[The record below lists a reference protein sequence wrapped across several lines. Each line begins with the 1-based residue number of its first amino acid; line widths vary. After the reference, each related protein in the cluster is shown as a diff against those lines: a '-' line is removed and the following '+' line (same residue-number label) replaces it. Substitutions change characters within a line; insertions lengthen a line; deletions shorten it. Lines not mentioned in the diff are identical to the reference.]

1 MTNTDMDI
9 ARYILREAEK
19 VFDLIEMLKDE
30 DDNLSQI
37 SLSTLSY
44 ITWTDLIKLRCEL
57 EEMSYERGTV

>member
-30 DDNLSQI
+30 DDSLSQI
-37 SLSTLSY
+37 SLSTMSY

-57 EEMSYERGTV
+57 EEMSYERGMI